1 MDRGPWWATIH
12 GGYEELDMTEHAHIH
27 THTNTHGDVIAEARI
42 WSHAKKGH
50 ESRNAGGL
58 QKLENTFSL

>member
-1 MDRGPWWATIH
+1 MGTAKQKSTTDT
-12 GGYEELDMTEHAHIH
+12 HIH